1 MYQQTTLNLTLSDL
15 LDNQKFK
22 IIRLT
27 MNGEIRRRLIDM
39 GFIAGAE
46 GTMLRTALLKDPLEV
61 QIKGY
66 KISLRRA
73 EAKQIL
79 IERIG

>member
-1 MYQQTTLNLTLSDL
+1 MYQQSALNLTLSDL
-15 LDNQKFK
+15 NDNQKFK

-27 MNGEIRRRLIDM
+27 GNGEIRRRLIDM
-39 GFIAGAE
+39 GFISGTE
-46 GTMLRTALLKDPLEV
+46 GTLLRTALLKDPLEI

-66 KISLRRA
+66 KVSLRRA

-79 IERIG
+79 IERVE

>member
-1 MYQQTTLNLTLSDL
+1 MYQHSTLNLTLSDL
-15 LDNQKFK
+15 HDNQKFK

-27 MNGEIRRRLIDM
+27 GNGEIRRRLIEM
-39 GFIAGAE
+39 GFNSGTE
-46 GTMLRTALLKDPLEV
+46 GTLLRTALLKDPLEI

-66 KISLRRA
+66 KVSLRRA